1 MELLGAVQY
10 ACDRANQLPQKFQT
24 LSKQLNQNEVLLS
37 EADLKKQLVQVQKRV
52 VTSQGNAQRQ
62 LQDLAQRLE
71 RNIELARQGEDA
83 RQSQLI
89 ALSGLVI
96 DAGGVL
102 QQLQTRLRTADLS
115 SSQAAAELKE
125 LSDEFTQYQ
134 DNVDLLLA

>member
-1 MELLGAVQY
+1 MQ
-10 ACDRANQLPQKFQT
+10 
-24 LSKQLNQNEVLLS
+24 KQLQ
-37 EADLKKQLVQVQKRV
+37 QVQQRV
-52 VTSQGNAQRQ
+52 ATSTGHAQRQ
-62 LQDLAQRLE
+62 LQDLAHRLE

-83 RQSQLI
+83 RQSQII